1 MTGNVIQGSHTC
13 FICKG
18 KFSWT
23 ATMTEDQ
30 RKTNQ
35 VEVKVASTFFTVEG
49 RKADLEIYAKCP
61 SCGTKYKFESSCP
74 VEMINQKELVGAGL

>member
-1 MTGNVIQGSHTC
+1 MNRNVIKGAHTC
-13 FICKG
+13 LICKG

-23 ATMTEDQ
+23 ASIAQDQ
-30 RKTNQ
+30 QDSNQ
-35 VEVKVASTFFTVEG
+35 VEVIVASTFFTVEG

-74 VEMINQKELVGAGL
+74 IELIGEKQLVGV

>member
-1 MTGNVIQGSHTC
+1 MAGNVIEGEHTC

-23 ATMTEDQ
+23 ANIAKDVKSTGQTE
-30 RKTNQ
+30 
-35 VEVKVASTFFTVEG
+35 VIVASTFFTVDQG

-61 SCGTKYKFESSCP
+61 SCKTKYKFESSCP
-74 VEMINQKELVGAGL
+74 IEMIC